1 MDVLPV
7 QASAV
12 PCERVFSSSKETCT
26 LRRSRLSPQ
35 LMEALQVLKFSFKQ
49 DRLTFTDDLLAVEK
63 DYTIAGPVTAKAI
76 EELISTGKID
86 ELGELLANATETPT
100 S

>member
-1 MDVLPV
+1 MDVLPA

-49 DRLTFTDDLLAVEK
+49 DRLTFTDDLLAAEK
-63 DYTIAGPVTAKAI
+63 DYTIAGPVTGKAI